1 MNVARNMVQM
11 LRWDFF
17 LVLQELTFTVA
28 DIFFI
33 CFRCY
38 VFILWWSDGASD
50 GSNVQALALPIK
62 ISSLYGTS
70 SAPHM
75 LIGKDVHVSQWLPN
89 YGTLPSSDL
98 LRQGPQAKSMTY
110 M

>member
-1 MNVARNMVQM
+1 MLQLVFEDVAIAVFGCSNIPPIDIDECCKKHGANVAAE
-11 LRWDFF
+11 FF

-62 ISSLYGTS
+62 MSSLYGTS

-75 LIGKDVHVSQWLPN
+75 LIGKDVYV
-89 YGTLPSSDL
+89 
-98 LRQGPQAKSMTY
+98 
-110 M
+110 